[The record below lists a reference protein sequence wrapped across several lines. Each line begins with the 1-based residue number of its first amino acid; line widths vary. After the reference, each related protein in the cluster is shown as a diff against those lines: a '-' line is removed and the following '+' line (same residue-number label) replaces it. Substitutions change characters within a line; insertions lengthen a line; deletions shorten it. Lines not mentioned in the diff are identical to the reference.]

1 MSHSPKRR
9 VHSSE
14 STCANGLHSQESN
27 SQFGSM
33 KTHPLALNYVQQGIT
48 LTYNRPLTQYQPE
61 KLKRLAYASVAH
73 PPQCVY
79 KQSRGKFMKATY
91 NGTDVLILGYLAD
104 NMVRIGYTSVEGIAT
119 VDVVP
124 QADVTIVN

>member
-1 MSHSPKRR
+1 
-9 VHSSE
+9 
-14 STCANGLHSQESN
+14 
-27 SQFGSM
+27 
-33 KTHPLALNYVQQGIT
+33 
-48 LTYNRPLTQYQPE
+48 
-61 KLKRLAYASVAH
+61 
-73 PPQCVY
+73 
-79 KQSRGKFMKATY
+79 MKATY